1 MVEDFEVLEDRVEA
15 PLDLNLAALPPMLQ
29 EMFRHNGRFLDA
41 EQISCFFG
49 SEQDVRETLE
59 GLGLV
64 FGSVHHA
71 EAFSRVVELW
81 EDAQALAARRV
92 RAKVARKA
100 SVPSGP

>member
-1 MVEDFEVLEDRVEA
+1 MVEDFEILEDRVEA

-71 EAFSRVVELW
+71 EAFRRVVELW
-81 EDAQALAARRV
+81 EDAHGRQA
-92 RAKVARKA
+92 
-100 SVPSGP
+100 S

>member
-15 PLDLNLAALPPMLQ
+15 PLDLTLPPMLQ

-71 EAFSRVVELW
+71 EAFSRVVELR

>member
-1 MVEDFEVLEDRVEA
+1 
-15 PLDLNLAALPPMLQ
+15 MLQ

-71 EAFSRVVELW
+71 EAFRRVVELW
-81 EDAQALAARRV
+81 EDAHGRQA
-92 RAKVARKA
+92 
-100 SVPSGP
+100 S